1 MASDLLVS
9 VPEYWANP
17 IKPRNFQDFCDMYD
31 ARDHGSLGLWEI
43 KRFNRD
49 GKILSRLW
57 LKNVITDNGA
67 TSMLKNTFNNA
78 GSAVSIFNQIAIT
91 TNAGSTTLTTAIAA
105 NQAGVTSLAVAA
117 LPASIASGTTITL
130 GFGGAAPQNVTT
142 SALAS
147 SGATSISVTSFT
159 ANSTGFPIGSNVV
172 PVPTTS
178 DNPSSLGGTVAYSGA
193 LPGGDFTF
201 SGTGLGNRQV
211 VIVFTFAAGS
221 TTGNFTEAW
230 LVNTNPVSGVGQT
243 AVHAIFVA
251 QPVNSGAGA
260 TITMTEKV

>member
-1 MASDLLVS
+1 MASDLLVA
-9 VPEYWANP
+9 VPEYWVNP
-17 IKPRNFQDFCDMYD
+17 VKPRNFQDFCDMYD

-43 KRFNRD
+43 RRFNRNGD
-49 GKILSRLW
+49 TLSRLW

-67 TSMLKNTFNNA
+67 TAMLKNTFNNA
-78 GSAVSIFNQIAIT
+78 GSAVSIFNQIAIDT
-91 TNAGSTTLTTAIAA
+91 GAGSTTLTSALAA
-105 NQAGVTSLAVAA
+105 NTAGVTSISVAA
-117 LPASIASGTTITL
+117 LPAAIASGTTITL
-130 GFGGAAPQNVTT
+130 GYGGSAPQNVTT
-142 SALAS
+142 SATAAL
-147 SGATSISVTSFT
+147 GATTISVTSFT
-159 ANSTGFPIGSNVV
+159 VNSTGFLVGANVV

-193 LPGGDFTF
+193 LPSGDFTF

-211 VIVFTFAAGS
+211 VIVYTFAAGS

-230 LVNTNPVSGVGQT
+230 MVNTNPVGATGET

>member
-49 GKILSRLW
+49 GKTLSRLW
-57 LKNVITDNGA
+57 LKNVITDTGA
-67 TSMLKNTFNNA
+67 TAMLKNTFNNA

-91 TNAGSTTLTTAIAA
+91 TNAGSTTLTTALT
-105 NQAGVTSLAVAA
+105 NGQTGVVSLAVAA
-117 LPASIASGTTITL
+117 LPAAIPSGTTLTV
-130 GFGGAAPQNVTT
+130 GFGSGQTQNVVT

-147 SGATSISVTSFT
+147 AGATSISVTSYT
-159 ANSTGFPIGSNVV
+159 SNAAYAIGTNVV

-211 VIVFTFAAGS
+211 VIVYTFAAGS

-230 LVNTNPVSGVGQT
+230 MVNTNPVGATGET